1 MFSFTYLEYDMSDDF
16 AVPREG
22 IFCSHHIDMI
32 LYPLIS
38 LPKYFQREPLS
49 ARERQGESQREPQ
62 GEPVRARVS

>member
-1 MFSFTYLEYDMSDDF
+1 MFSFTFLEYDMSDDF

-38 LPKYFQREPLS
+38 LPKYFQREKLS
-49 ARERQGESQREPQ
+49 ARERQGESHKESQLEP
-62 GEPVRARVS
+62 E

>member
-38 LPKYFQREPLS
+38 LQKYFQREKLS
-49 ARERQGESQREPQ
+49 ARERQGESQKEL
-62 GEPVRARVS
+62 ERATKRAS

>member
-1 MFSFTYLEYDMSDDF
+1 MFSFTFLEYDMSDDF

-32 LYPLIS
+32 LYPLIF

-49 ARERQGESQREPQ
+49 ARERQGESQKEL
-62 GEPVRARVS
+62 ERATKRAS